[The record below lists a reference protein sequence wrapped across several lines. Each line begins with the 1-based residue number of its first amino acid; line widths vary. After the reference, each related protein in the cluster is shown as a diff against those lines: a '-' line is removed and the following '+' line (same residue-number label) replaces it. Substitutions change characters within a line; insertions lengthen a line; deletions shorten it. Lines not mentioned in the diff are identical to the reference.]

1 MEELA
6 IRVFGTPATMG
17 LSVLALLAALL
28 LTAAAHDLRGHRI
41 PNALILCG
49 AFLAFLLHT
58 TLPQGDGFLS
68 LLPGSLGPWGALK
81 GLLTGLA
88 VLLPLYLLRGMSAGD
103 VKLMAMTGAF
113 LGSPEI
119 FWAIFSTFLAGGVL
133 VLAAA
138 LRPGIAGQ
146 ALKNLRLMLAS
157 AMLRTANGGAAV
169 PLPAPQSA
177 ARLPYGLAITGGTIV
192 CMIYRAVQLN
202 MI

>member
-6 IRVFGTPATMG
+6 ISVFGTPAAMG
-17 LSVLALLAALL
+17 LSVLALLAVLL
-28 LTAAAHDLRGHRI
+28 LTSAAYDVRGHRI

-49 AFLAFLLHT
+49 AFLAILLHT

-68 LLPGSLGPWGALK
+68 PLPGALGPWGALK
-81 GLLTGLA
+81 GLFIGLA

-119 FWAIFSTFLAGGVL
+119 WWAIFSTLLAGGVL

-138 LRPGIAGQ
+138 LRPDVAAQ
-146 ALKNLRLMLAS
+146 TLKNLRIMLAS
-157 AMLRTANGGAAV
+157 AMLRTASGGAI
-169 PLPAPQSA
+169 PFPAPQSA
-177 ARLPYGLAITGGTIV
+177 ARLPYGVAIAGGTIV

>member
-6 IRVFGTPATMG
+6 VSVFGTPAAMG
-17 LSVLALLAALL
+17 LTVLALLTGLL
-28 LTAAAHDLRGHRI
+28 LMAAAYDLRGHRI
-41 PNALILCG
+41 PNTLILCG
-49 AFLAFLLHT
+49 AFLAIALHVV
-58 TLPQGDGFLS
+58 LPGGEGFLS
-68 LLPGSLGPWGALK
+68 QLPGALGLWGALK

-119 FWAIFSTFLAGGVL
+119 WWAIFSTFLAGGVL

-138 LRPGIAGQ
+138 LRPGVAAQ
-146 ALKNLRLMLAS
+146 TLKNLRTMLSS
-157 AMLRTANGGAAV
+157 AMLRTASGGAV
-169 PLPAPQSA
+169 SISAPQSA
-177 ARLPYGLAITGGTIV
+177 TRLPYGLAIAGGTIV
-192 CMIYRAVQLN
+192 CTIYRAVQLN